1 MVAVFSLGPTGVAMK
16 ASISMIASREK
27 AYSHGLME
35 DAMKEVG

>member
-1 MVAVFSLGPTGVAMK
+1 MVAAFSPGLTGEAMK
-16 ASISMIASREK
+16 ASISMIASRVK